1 MNTLNSPAVEE
12 AMQEL
17 KRISADEDE
26 RYRALAR
33 ERALSDAVTDRNAAR
48 REGLEEGRLEG
59 KREGKREGK
68 QEGKQEGKL
77 EGEAAVLE
85 RLLTRRFGPLDEATR
100 SRIRGASLEQL
111 ERWTDRIL
119 DAPTLAAVFEE
130 H

>member
-33 ERALSDAVTDRNAAR
+33 ERALSDAITDRNAAR
-48 REGLEEGRLEG
+48 REGLV
-59 KREGKREGK
+59 
-68 QEGKQEGKL
+68 EGKQEGKL

-85 RLLTRRFGPLDEATR
+85 RQLTRRFGPLNEATR
-100 SRIRGASLEQL
+100 SRIRDADLEQL